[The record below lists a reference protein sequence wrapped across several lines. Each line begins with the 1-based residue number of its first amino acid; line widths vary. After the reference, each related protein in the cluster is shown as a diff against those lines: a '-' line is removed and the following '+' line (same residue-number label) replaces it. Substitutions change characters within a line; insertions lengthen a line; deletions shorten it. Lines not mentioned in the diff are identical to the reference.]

1 MLDTEKTFQSLSEEF
16 VEVFMRHYPVEAT
29 RVGLHDYD
37 DRLPDDSPAGF
48 RERTA
53 WLRDFEQRLVASV
66 PWRELPA
73 EHRVDFALLRS
84 RIATLRAEIEEMR
97 TPARDPV
104 RYAETALHGVYLL
117 LARPFA
123 PIEERKEHILA
134 RLMAIP
140 DYLDAVVDNLEAVPA
155 LHLDVVAEINA
166 SGHAYVEDIVR
177 TLSRQFPGERER
189 IEHAGSR
196 ARVGFLQYQEALDA
210 RVRPQAVNAIGIGE
224 RWMNFR
230 LEREHLLPMDCAA
243 LETFGREHVIAAKV
257 ALEAAAQ
264 RLDPGK
270 SWQQQLA
277 EAKNRHPEAL
287 RLREAYQA
295 EVERARRFVE
305 ERRLAPMV
313 DAPVEVVD
321 TPRFERAVVPYAT
334 YLPPA
339 AFDAEQTG
347 YLYVTPIDTN
357 RPREEQRL
365 RLLGHNYGNLPL
377 LVVHESYPGH
387 HLQICHAHRH
397 GSRLRR
403 LIESPLLAEGWAL
416 YCEQLM
422 DEHGFFLDPVSK
434 LFRLADHL
442 WRACRV
448 VLDVNLQCGRMT
460 VAEAVRYLEDE
471 AQLERPVAEAEVRR
485 YVITPTEPMSYLV
498 GQSLLMELRTEAARR
513 LGERFDLYR
522 FHGEL
527 LACGTIPPTLLK
539 DELWERL
546 GAASETP

>member
-1 MLDTEKTFQSLSEEF
+1 MLDTQKAFNALSEEF
-16 VEVFMRHYPVEAT
+16 VEVYMRHHPVEAT

-37 DRLPDDSPAGF
+37 DRLPDDSPEGF
-48 RERTA
+48 QARAA
-53 WLRDFEQRLVASV
+53 WLLDLEQRLVASV
-66 PWRELPA
+66 PWQELPA
-73 EHRVDFALLRS
+73 DHRVDYALLRS
-84 RIATLRAEIEEMR
+84 RIATLRAELEDMH

-104 RYAETALHGVYLL
+104 RFAETALHGVYLL

-123 PIEERKEHILA
+123 PIEERKEHVLE

-140 DYLDAVVDNLEAVPA
+140 AYLESAARNLKDVPA

-177 TLSRQFPGERER
+177 TLSRRFPGERER

-196 ARVGFLQYQEALDA
+196 ARVGFLQYQQTLDDQ
-210 RVRPQAVNAIGIGE
+210 VRPRATPEVGIGE
-224 RWMNFR
+224 RWMNYK
-230 LEREHLLPMDCAA
+230 LEREHLLRMDCKA
-243 LETFGREHVIAAKV
+243 LEAFGREHVALAKE
-257 ALEAAAQ
+257 ALEAAAA
-264 RLDPGK
+264 RLDPDR
-270 SWQQQLA
+270 SWQQQIA
-277 EAKNRHPEAL
+277 EAKHRHPEAL
-287 RLREAYQA
+287 RLREAYEA
-295 EVERARRFVE
+295 EVERARRFVDE
-305 ERRLAPMV
+305 KRLVPKA
-313 DAPVEVVD
+313 DSPVEVVD
-321 TPRFERAVVPYAT
+321 TPLFERAVVPYAT

-357 RPREEQRL
+357 RPREEQKL

-397 GSRLRR
+397 GSRLRQ
-403 LIESPLLAEGWAL
+403 LAESPLLAEGWAL

-448 VLDVNLQCGRMT
+448 VLDVNLQCGKMT
-460 VAEAVRYLEDE
+460 LDQAATYLEEE
-471 AQLERPVAEAEVRR
+471 AQLEPPVAATEVRR
-485 YVITPTEPMSYLV
+485 YAITPTEPMSYLV
-498 GQSLLMELRTEAARR
+498 GQSLLLEMRTEAARR
-513 LGERFDLYR
+513 QGDRFDLYR
-522 FHGEL
+522 FHSEL

-539 DELWERL
+539 DELWDRL
-546 GAASETP
+546 GMG

>member
-1 MLDTEKTFQSLSEEF
+1 MLDTQKAFHSLSEEF
-16 VEVFMRHYPVEAT
+16 VEVFMRHHPVEAT

-37 DRLPDDSPAGF
+37 SRLPDDSPEGF
-48 RERTA
+48 GERAA
-53 WLRDFEQRLVASV
+53 WLRDIEQRLVASV
-66 PWRELPA
+66 PWQELPP
-73 EHRVDFALLRS
+73 EYRVDFALLRS
-84 RIATLRAEIEEMR
+84 QIATQRSDLEEMR

-104 RYAETALHGVYLL
+104 RFAETALHSVYLL

-123 PIEERKEHILA
+123 PIEERKEHVLE

-140 DYLDAVVDNLEAVPA
+140 AYLESAVRNLKDVPA

-177 TLSRQFPGERER
+177 TLSRRFPGERER
-189 IEHAGSR
+189 IEHAGAR
-196 ARVGFLQYQEALDA
+196 ARVGFLQYQETLD
-210 RVRPQAVNAIGIGE
+210 RQVRPHATGEIGIGE
-224 RWMNFR
+224 RWMNYR
-230 LEREHLLPMDCAA
+230 LEREHLLQMDCKA
-243 LETFGREHVIAAKV
+243 LEAFGREHVALAKS
-257 ALEAAAQ
+257 ALEAAANL
-264 RLDPGK
+264 LDPGK

-277 EAKNRHPEAL
+277 EAKHRHPEAL
-287 RLREAYQA
+287 RLREAYEA
-295 EVERARRFVE
+295 EVDRARRFVE
-305 ERRLAPMV
+305 DKQLVPMV

-339 AFDAEQTG
+339 AFDTEQTG

-357 RPREEQRL
+357 RPREEQKL

-387 HLQICHAHRH
+387 HLQTCHAHRH

-403 LIESPLLAEGWAL
+403 LADSPLLAEGWAL

-460 VAEAVRYLEDE
+460 LAEAIAYLEEE

-513 LGERFDLYR
+513 LGDRFDLFR
-522 FHGEL
+522 FHSEL

-546 GAASETP
+546 GME